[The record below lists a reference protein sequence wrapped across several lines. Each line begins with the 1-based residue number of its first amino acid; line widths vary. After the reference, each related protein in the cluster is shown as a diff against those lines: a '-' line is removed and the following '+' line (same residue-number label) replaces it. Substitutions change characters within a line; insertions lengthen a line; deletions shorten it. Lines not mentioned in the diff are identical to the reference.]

1 MSSFKKTYSKEETL
15 QNYLNKPVF
24 YCHPLTRYQRQKL
37 TLRRETKKRIPG
49 GEGKKNISPYPLLP
63 LPTISLLL
71 LFWTPPRYSLPTRL
85 YLAELLCP
93 GSLLP
98 GYFLGGGAAT
108 QSKRRSREGF
118 SLAAKKRDCQN
129 HYSTRPLI
137 PPSTLTIISYPDLL
151 LTKQPLSVRD
161 LGTRLRISV
170 CALS

>member
-15 QNYLNKPVF
+15 QNYLNKPVI

-37 TLRRETKKRIPG
+37 TLRRETKKRMPG
-49 GEGKKNISPYPLLP
+49 AGCFFSFELRPGIVCPHACTWPAQ
-63 LPTISLLL
+63 
-71 LFWTPPRYSLPTRL
+71 
-85 YLAELLCP
+85 LAELLCP

-98 GYFLGGGAAT
+98 GYFLRGGAAT
-108 QSKRRSREGF
+108 RSKRRTREGF
-118 SLAAKKRDCQN
+118 SLAAKKRDRQN

-137 PPSTLTIISYPDLL
+137 PPSTHTIISYPDLL

>member
-37 TLRRETKKRIPG
+37 TLRRETKKRMPG
-49 GEGKKNISPYPLLP
+49 VEAKKNISPYPLLP
-63 LPTISLLL
+63 TPHHILASSLLNSAQVQSAH
-71 LFWTPPRYSLPTRL
+71 TPVPSLRSWRNC
-85 YLAELLCP
+85 YD
-93 GSLLP
+93 P

-108 QSKRRSREGF
+108 RSERRGSEGF
-118 SLAAKKRDCQN
+118 WRAAKKRDRQN
-129 HYSTRPLI
+129 YYSTRPLI
-137 PPSTLTIISYPDLL
+137 APSTHTIISYPDLL

-170 CALS
+170 SALS